1 MKIKGYKAMNEDMTC
16 RGFQYEVG
24 KTYTIEGGIKICG
37 NGFHF
42 CRDIISV
49 FNYYGRFKS
58 RVFEVEADGYIEKGD
73 KLCCQKITIVREVKG
88 IELNRILYGDGYGSG
103 YGSDDG
109 NGYGSG
115 YGYGYGYS
123 YGYSYGDGSGY
134 GYSYGDG
141 SGYGYSYGDGY
152 GDGDGNGN
160 GCDYGYG
167 KNIQKILDFME
178 E

>member
-1 MKIKGYKAMNEDMTC
+1 VRGYKAMNEDMTC

-37 NGFHF
+37 KGFHF

-88 IELNRILYGDGYGSG
+88 IELNRILYGDGYGYGDDYGYGNGYGNGSGNG
-103 YGSDDG
+103 YGSSSG

-115 YGYGYGYS
+115 YGNGYG
-123 YGYSYGDGSGY
+123 
-134 GYSYGDG
+134 
-141 SGYGYSYGDGY
+141 
-152 GDGDGNGN
+152 N
-160 GCDYGYG
+160 GYG